1 MYQKLD
7 KARLFAENAGVAVAS
22 EVAAV
27 PRSGPDVRIDPGVV
41 VAEGR
46 IALVVELDDI
56 VVAKVAEKCI
66 VVHSVCSEVVVLR
79 AFALASH
86 SKMCC

>member
-1 MYQKLD
+1 MYQKSD
-7 KARLFAENAGVAVAS
+7 KARLFAENVGVAVAS
-22 EVAAV
+22 KVAAV
-27 PRSGPDVRIDPGVV
+27 PRSGPDVRIDRVV

-66 VVHSVCSEVVVLR
+66 VVHSVCCGVVVLR